1 MAELEGKVAI
11 VTGAGSGIGRATAL
25 AYAKAGALVLVSDIN
40 EPGAHETV
48 RLIAAQGG
56 TAHAIRTD
64 VSRASECDAM
74 VAHALER
81 FGRLDVACNN
91 AGIGGEQAPTGE
103 LSIDGWDHVLA
114 TNLSSTFYCMKHEIA
129 AMLRGGGGAIINMA
143 SILGTVGFA
152 GAAAYVTSKHGMI
165 GLTRTAALEYAT
177 QNIRGQRGRPGVH
190 PHAAHRRA
198 RRGGAAAPSGRAT
211 RRAGGGGGPRPV
223 SQLRS
228 CVVHHGQLLP
238 DRWGIPGALMR
249 VRTRRR
255 PRFHDAPAESAASP
269 APIHVPATS
278 RSGRPRP
285 RRSSNRPAPSDSRCG
300 RSAA

>member
-129 AMLRGGGGAIINMA
+129 AMLRGGGGAIVNMA
-143 SILGTVGFA
+143 SILSTVGFA

-177 QNIRGQRGRPGVH
+177 QNIRVNAVGPAFIRTPLIAGLEDAVLPLHPIGRLGTPEEV
-190 PHAAHRRA
+190 AELVLYLSSDRA
-198 RRGGAAAPSGRAT
+198 SFITGSYYPIDGGYLAR
-211 RRAGGGGGPRPV
+211 
-223 SQLRS
+223 
-228 CVVHHGQLLP
+228 
-238 DRWGIPGALMR
+238 
-249 VRTRRR
+249 
-255 PRFHDAPAESAASP
+255 
-269 APIHVPATS
+269 
-278 RSGRPRP
+278 
-285 RRSSNRPAPSDSRCG
+285 
-300 RSAA
+300 